1 MLFLKISLALQAKQS
16 DESSCAETRKP
27 LNRKD

>member
-1 MLFLKISLALQAKQS
+1 MLFLQISLALQAKQG